1 MLAAVCKLH
10 CWKIPHM
17 SLFYSL
23 VVILS
28 FLALCELRLLWSFV
42 GVRRG
47 NYGWTAFLN
56 LYARLWRIAAGLLSM
71 AVIFNSVRP
80 RKRSHTTL
88 LKRKTNKQEVI
99 RWSSQSERF
108 IFARVTVDLES
119 IVRTLGMRWEWGG
132 NTAWIRWQN
141 ITGHIQ
147 EHLSVTNP
155 QACFW
160 EEGGNRR
167 ARWKPMREHVRW
179 RRYLLHHQNNN

>member
-10 CWKIPHM
+10 YWKIPHM

-88 LKRKTNKQEVI
+88 LKKKKNNRKLFADPVKVSGLSSPGS
-99 RWSSQSERF
+99 RWIWSLSWEH
-108 IFARVTVDLES
+108 
-119 IVRTLGMRWEWGG
+119 WEWGG

>member
-10 CWKIPHM
+10 YWKIPHM

-119 IVRTLGMRWEWGG
+119 IVRTLGMRWEYSLDTMAEHHRAHPGAFKCNKSTGVFLGG
-132 NTAWIRWQN
+132 GRKPESPVETHAR
-141 ITGHIQ
+141 TR
-147 EHLSVTNP
+147 EVTP
-155 QACFW
+155 LPA
-160 EEGGNRR
+160 
-167 ARWKPMREHVRW
+167 APSK
-179 RRYLLHHQNNN
+179 